1 MLVRLGVVACL
12 FWLHFAYATTLKII
26 NIVPFGSSSVKILF
40 NQEVKKFKEVSLK
53 NFKSYLELEAIL
65 TIPKKHYQ
73 FSKQSS
79 ITIAQFSPKLAR
91 VVISHAP
98 KMTYEVKILKDK
110 LYVSIVEKKPLV
122 RHQMAPKPPKHHAL
136 KHPTPKPAPKSIK
149 KEAKEKTPIKHAHSK
164 HAHSPLNERS
174 AKKEIPKKE
183 IPKKEILKKEILK
196 KEILKKEIPKKE
208 ILKKEIP
215 KKEILKKEIPKKE
228 IPKKEILKKEILKKE
243 ILKKEILKKEI
254 PKKEI
259 LKKEIPKK
267 EILKKEIPKK
277 EIPKKEILK
286 KEIPK
291 KEILKKEI
299 LKKEILKKEIP
310 KKEILK
316 KEIPKKE
323 AENESKNQ
331 VFIAEK
337 NDTFIK
343 TKRKKHKK
351 IVLDAGHGGKDC
363 GAMSANLVCEKDIV
377 LEVVKFLHKEL
388 KKRGYSVLLTRDKD
402 IYIDLVGRTEL
413 ANRKSADLF
422 ISVHANSIPKHSTSN
437 AHGIETYFLSTARS
451 ERARKVAEQENK
463 DDVNL
468 MDYFSKSLLLNS
480 LNTQRLIVSNKLAID
495 VQYGMLQSIRK
506 NYPDVVDG
514 GVREGPFWVLAGALM
529 PSILIE
535 IGYNSH
541 AIESKRIQSKP
552 YQKIL
557 AKGIAD
563 GIDSFFSKND

>member
-1 MLVRLGVVACL
+1 M
-12 FWLHFAYATTLKII
+12 HFAYATTLKIT

-40 NQEVKKFKEVSLK
+40 NQEIKKFKEVSLK
-53 NFKSYLELEAIL
+53 NFKSYLELEAVL

-73 FSKQSS
+73 FSKQSF

-91 VVISHAP
+91 VVIGYAP
-98 KMTYEVKILKDK
+98 KMTYEIKILKDK
-110 LYVSIVEKKPLV
+110 LYVSIVEKKPLI
-122 RHQMAPKPPKHHAL
+122 RHQMVLKPPKHHAL
-136 KHPTPKPAPKSIK
+136 KHTTPKPAPKPIK
-149 KEAKEKTPIKHAHSK
+149 KEAKKSKETKEKTPTKHARSK

-183 IPKKEILKKEILK
+183 IPKKEI
-196 KEILKKEIPKKE
+196 
-208 ILKKEIP
+208 
-215 KKEILKKEIPKKE
+215 PKKE
-228 IPKKEILKKEILKKE
+228 IP
-243 ILKKEILKKEI
+243 
-254 PKKEI
+254 
-259 LKKEIPKK
+259 
-267 EILKKEIPKK
+267 
-277 EIPKKEILK
+277 
-286 KEIPK
+286 
-291 KEILKKEI
+291 
-299 LKKEILKKEIP
+299 
-310 KKEILK
+310 K

-331 VFIAEK
+331 IFIAEK

-402 IYIDLVGRTEL
+402 IYIDLVARTEL
-413 ANRKSADLF
+413 ANKKSADLF
-422 ISVHANSIPKHSTSN
+422 ISVHANSIPKRSTSN

>member
-1 MLVRLGVVACL
+1 M
-12 FWLHFAYATTLKII
+12 HFAYATTLKIT

-53 NFKSYLELEAIL
+53 NFKSYLELEAVL

-79 ITIAQFSPKLAR
+79 ITIARFSPKLAR

-110 LYVSIVEKKPLV
+110 LYVSIVEKKPLI
-122 RHQMAPKPPKHHAL
+122 RHKIAPKPPKHQTL
-136 KHPTPKPAPKSIK
+136 KHQVLKPAPKPIK
-149 KEAKEKTPIKHAHSK
+149 KEIKEAKEKTPNKHARSK

-174 AKKEIPKKE
+174 A
-183 IPKKEILKKEILK
+183 
-196 KEILKKEIPKKE
+196 
-208 ILKKEIP
+208 
-215 KKEILKKEIPKKE
+215 
-228 IPKKEILKKEILKKE
+228 
-243 ILKKEILKKEI
+243 
-254 PKKEI
+254 
-259 LKKEIPKK
+259 
-267 EILKKEIPKK
+267 
-277 EIPKKEILK
+277 
-286 KEIPK
+286 
-291 KEILKKEI
+291 
-299 LKKEILKKEIP
+299 
-310 KKEILK
+310 K

-337 NDTFIK
+337 NDASIK

-402 IYIDLVGRTEL
+402 IYIDLVARTEL
-413 ANRKSADLF
+413 ANKKSADLF
-422 ISVHANSIPKHSTSN
+422 ISVHANSIPKRSTSN

-463 DDVNL
+463 DNVNL

>member
-12 FWLHFAYATTLKII
+12 FWLHFAYATTLKIT
-26 NIVPFGSSSVKILF
+26 NIVPFGSSSVKISF
-40 NQEVKKFKEVSLK
+40 NQEIKKFKEVSLK
-53 NFKSYLELEAIL
+53 NFKSYLELEAVL

-110 LYVSIVEKKPLV
+110 LYVSIVEKKPLI
-122 RHQMAPKPPKHHAL
+122 RHQMVLKPPKHHAL
-136 KHPTPKPAPKSIK
+136 KHTTPKPAPKPIK
-149 KEAKEKTPIKHAHSK
+149 KEAKKSKETKEKTPTKHARSK

-183 IPKKEILKKEILK
+183 T
-196 KEILKKEIPKKE
+196 
-208 ILKKEIP
+208 
-215 KKEILKKEIPKKE
+215 
-228 IPKKEILKKEILKKE
+228 
-243 ILKKEILKKEI
+243 
-254 PKKEI
+254 
-259 LKKEIPKK
+259 
-267 EILKKEIPKK
+267 
-277 EIPKKEILK
+277 
-286 KEIPK
+286 
-291 KEILKKEI
+291 
-299 LKKEILKKEIP
+299 
-310 KKEILK
+310 
-316 KEIPKKE
+316 
-323 AENESKNQ
+323 ENESKNQ

-337 NDTFIK
+337 NDTLIK

-377 LEVVKFLHKEL
+377 LEVVKFLYKEL

-402 IYIDLVGRTEL
+402 IYIDLVARTEL

>member
-12 FWLHFAYATTLKII
+12 LWLHFAYATTLKIT
-26 NIVPFGSSSVKILF
+26 NIVPFGSSSVKVVF
-40 NQEVKKFKEVSLK
+40 NQEIKKFKEVSLK

-136 KHPTPKPAPKSIK
+136 KHQTPKPTPKPIK
-149 KEAKEKTPIKHAHSK
+149 KEIKEAKEAKEKTPTKHAHSK

-183 IPKKEILKKEILK
+183 
-196 KEILKKEIPKKE
+196 
-208 ILKKEIP
+208 
-215 KKEILKKEIPKKE
+215 
-228 IPKKEILKKEILKKE
+228 
-243 ILKKEILKKEI
+243 
-254 PKKEI
+254 
-259 LKKEIPKK
+259 
-267 EILKKEIPKK
+267 
-277 EIPKKEILK
+277 
-286 KEIPK
+286 
-291 KEILKKEI
+291 
-299 LKKEILKKEIP
+299 
-310 KKEILK
+310 
-316 KEIPKKE
+316 

-337 NDTFIK
+337 NDTSIK

-402 IYIDLVGRTEL
+402 IYIDLVARTEL

-468 MDYFSKSLLLNS
+468 MDYFSKSLFLNS

-495 VQYGMLQSIRK
+495 VQYGMLQSVRK

>member
-1 MLVRLGVVACL
+1 M
-12 FWLHFAYATTLKII
+12 HFAYATTLKII
-26 NIVPFGSSSVKILF
+26 NIVPFGSSSVKISF
-40 NQEVKKFKEVSLK
+40 NQEIKKFKEVSLK

-110 LYVSIVEKKPLV
+110 LYVSIVEKKPLS
-122 RHQMAPKPPKHHAL
+122 RHQMVPKPPKHRTL

-149 KEAKEKTPIKHAHSK
+149 KEAKEIKEKTPTKHARSK
-164 HAHSPLNERS
+164 HTHSQLNERS
-174 AKKEIPKKE
+174 A
-183 IPKKEILKKEILK
+183 
-196 KEILKKEIPKKE
+196 
-208 ILKKEIP
+208 
-215 KKEILKKEIPKKE
+215 
-228 IPKKEILKKEILKKE
+228 
-243 ILKKEILKKEI
+243 
-254 PKKEI
+254 
-259 LKKEIPKK
+259 
-267 EILKKEIPKK
+267 
-277 EIPKKEILK
+277 
-286 KEIPK
+286 
-291 KEILKKEI
+291 
-299 LKKEILKKEIP
+299 
-310 KKEILK
+310 K

-337 NDTFIK
+337 NDAFIK
-343 TKRKKHKK
+343 TKHKKHKK

-402 IYIDLVGRTEL
+402 IYIDLVARTEL
-413 ANRKSADLF
+413 ANKKSADLF
-422 ISVHANSIPKHSTSN
+422 ISVHANSIPKRSTSN

-463 DDVNL
+463 DNVNL

>member
-12 FWLHFAYATTLKII
+12 FWLHFAYATTLKIT
-26 NIVPFGSSSVKILF
+26 NIVPFGSSSVKMVF
-40 NQEVKKFKEVSLK
+40 NQEIKKFKEVPLK

-73 FSKQSS
+73 FSKQSF

-91 VVISHAP
+91 VVIGYAP

-110 LYVSIVEKKPLV
+110 LYVSIMEKKPLI
-122 RHQMAPKPPKHHAL
+122 RHQMTPKPPKHHAL
-136 KHPTPKPAPKSIK
+136 KYQTPKPAPKPIK
-149 KEAKEKTPIKHAHSK
+149 KEAKEKTTKHAHSK
-164 HAHSPLNERS
+164 PTYPPLNERN
-174 AKKEIPKKE
+174 A
-183 IPKKEILKKEILK
+183 
-196 KEILKKEIPKKE
+196 
-208 ILKKEIP
+208 
-215 KKEILKKEIPKKE
+215 
-228 IPKKEILKKEILKKE
+228 
-243 ILKKEILKKEI
+243 
-254 PKKEI
+254 
-259 LKKEIPKK
+259 
-267 EILKKEIPKK
+267 
-277 EIPKKEILK
+277 
-286 KEIPK
+286 
-291 KEILKKEI
+291 
-299 LKKEILKKEIP
+299 
-310 KKEILK
+310 K

-331 VFIAEK
+331 IFIAEK
-337 NDTFIK
+337 NDTWIK

-363 GAMSANLVCEKDIV
+363 GAMSTNLVCEKDIV

-402 IYIDLVGRTEL
+402 IYIDLVARTEL
-413 ANRKSADLF
+413 ANKKSADLF
-422 ISVHANSIPKHSTSN
+422 ISVHANSIPKRSTSN

-468 MDYFSKSLLLNS
+468 MDYFSKSLFLNS

-495 VQYGMLQSIRK
+495 VQYGMLQSVRK

>member
-12 FWLHFAYATTLKII
+12 FWLHFACATTLKIT
-26 NIVPFGSSSVKILF
+26 NIVPFGSSSVKVVF
-40 NQEVKKFKEVSLK
+40 NQEIKKFKEVSLK
-53 NFKSYLELEAIL
+53 NFKSYLELEAVL

-73 FSKQSS
+73 FSKQSF

-91 VVISHAP
+91 VVIGYAP

-110 LYVSIVEKKPLV
+110 LYVSIVEKKPLI
-122 RHQMAPKPPKHHAL
+122 RHQMVLKPPKHHAL
-136 KHPTPKPAPKSIK
+136 KHTTPKPTPKPIK
-149 KEAKEKTPIKHAHSK
+149 KEAKKSKDTKEKTPIKHARSK

-174 AKKEIPKKE
+174 A
-183 IPKKEILKKEILK
+183 
-196 KEILKKEIPKKE
+196 
-208 ILKKEIP
+208 
-215 KKEILKKEIPKKE
+215 
-228 IPKKEILKKEILKKE
+228 
-243 ILKKEILKKEI
+243 
-254 PKKEI
+254 
-259 LKKEIPKK
+259 
-267 EILKKEIPKK
+267 
-277 EIPKKEILK
+277 
-286 KEIPK
+286 
-291 KEILKKEI
+291 
-299 LKKEILKKEIP
+299 
-310 KKEILK
+310 K

>member
-12 FWLHFAYATTLKII
+12 LWLHFAYATTLKIT
-26 NIVPFGSSSVKILF
+26 NIVPFGSSSVKMVF
-40 NQEVKKFKEVSLK
+40 NQEVKKFKEVPLK
-53 NFKSYLELEAIL
+53 NFKSYLELEAVL

-73 FSKQSS
+73 FSKQSF

-91 VVISHAP
+91 VVIGYAP
-98 KMTYEVKILKDK
+98 KMTYEIKILKDK
-110 LYVSIVEKKPLV
+110 LYVSIVEKKPLI
-122 RHQMAPKPPKHHAL
+122 RHQMVLKPPKHHAL
-136 KHPTPKPAPKSIK
+136 KHPTPKPIK
-149 KEAKEKTPIKHAHSK
+149 KEAKEAKEKTPTKHAHSK
-164 HAHSPLNERS
+164 HAHSQLNERS

-183 IPKKEILKKEILK
+183 IPKKEI
-196 KEILKKEIPKKE
+196 
-208 ILKKEIP
+208 
-215 KKEILKKEIPKKE
+215 PKKE
-228 IPKKEILKKEILKKE
+228 IP
-243 ILKKEILKKEI
+243 
-254 PKKEI
+254 
-259 LKKEIPKK
+259 
-267 EILKKEIPKK
+267 
-277 EIPKKEILK
+277 
-286 KEIPK
+286 
-291 KEILKKEI
+291 
-299 LKKEILKKEIP
+299 
-310 KKEILK
+310 K

-402 IYIDLVGRTEL
+402 IYIDLVARTEL
-413 ANRKSADLF
+413 ANKKSADLF

>member
-12 FWLHFAYATTLKII
+12 FWLHFAYATTLKIT
-26 NIVPFGSSSVKILF
+26 NIVPFGSSSVKISF

-53 NFKSYLELEAIL
+53 NFKSYLELEAVL

-136 KHPTPKPAPKSIK
+136 KHQTPKPTPKSIK
-149 KEAKEKTPIKHAHSK
+149 KEAKEAKEKTPTKHAHSK
-164 HAHSPLNERS
+164 HAHPPLNERS

-183 IPKKEILKKEILK
+183 
-196 KEILKKEIPKKE
+196 
-208 ILKKEIP
+208 
-215 KKEILKKEIPKKE
+215 
-228 IPKKEILKKEILKKE
+228 
-243 ILKKEILKKEI
+243 
-254 PKKEI
+254 
-259 LKKEIPKK
+259 
-267 EILKKEIPKK
+267 
-277 EIPKKEILK
+277 
-286 KEIPK
+286 
-291 KEILKKEI
+291 
-299 LKKEILKKEIP
+299 
-310 KKEILK
+310 
-316 KEIPKKE
+316 
-323 AENESKNQ
+323 AENEDKNQ

-343 TKRKKHKK
+343 NKRKKHKK

-402 IYIDLVGRTEL
+402 IYIDLVARTEL

-422 ISVHANSIPKHSTSN
+422 ISVHANSIPKRSTSN

-463 DDVNL
+463 DNVNL

>member
-12 FWLHFAYATTLKII
+12 FWLHFAYATTLKIT
-26 NIVPFGSSSVKILF
+26 NIVPFGSSSVKIVF
-40 NQEVKKFKEVSLK
+40 NQEIKKFKEVPLK
-53 NFKSYLELEAIL
+53 NFKSYLELEAVL

-73 FSKQSS
+73 FSKQSF

-91 VVISHAP
+91 VVISYAP
-98 KMTYEVKILKDK
+98 KMTYEIKILKDK
-110 LYVSIVEKKPLV
+110 LYVSIVEKKPLI
-122 RHQMAPKPPKHHAL
+122 RHQMTPKPPKHHAL
-136 KHPTPKPAPKSIK
+136 KHQTPKPTPKPIRKET
-149 KEAKEKTPIKHAHSK
+149 KEAKEKTPTKHVHSK
-164 HAHSPLNERS
+164 HAHSPLNERN
-174 AKKEIPKKE
+174 A
-183 IPKKEILKKEILK
+183 
-196 KEILKKEIPKKE
+196 
-208 ILKKEIP
+208 
-215 KKEILKKEIPKKE
+215 
-228 IPKKEILKKEILKKE
+228 
-243 ILKKEILKKEI
+243 
-254 PKKEI
+254 
-259 LKKEIPKK
+259 
-267 EILKKEIPKK
+267 
-277 EIPKKEILK
+277 
-286 KEIPK
+286 
-291 KEILKKEI
+291 
-299 LKKEILKKEIP
+299 
-310 KKEILK
+310 K

-337 NDTFIK
+337 NDTLIK

-402 IYIDLVGRTEL
+402 IYIDLVARTEL
-413 ANRKSADLF
+413 ANKKSADLF
-422 ISVHANSIPKHSTSN
+422 ISVHANSIPKRSTSN

-495 VQYGMLQSIRK
+495 VQYGMLQSVRK

>member
-12 FWLHFAYATTLKII
+12 LWLHFAYATTLKII

-53 NFKSYLELEAIL
+53 NFKSYLELEAVL

-91 VVISHAP
+91 VVIGYAP

-110 LYVSIVEKKPLV
+110 LYVSIVEKKPLT
-122 RHQMAPKPPKHHAL
+122 RHQMTPKPPKHHAL
-136 KHPTPKPAPKSIK
+136 KHTTPKPTPKPIK
-149 KEAKEKTPIKHAHSK
+149 KEAKEAKEKTPTKHAHSK
-164 HAHSPLNERS
+164 HTHSPLNERS
-174 AKKEIPKKE
+174 A
-183 IPKKEILKKEILK
+183 
-196 KEILKKEIPKKE
+196 
-208 ILKKEIP
+208 
-215 KKEILKKEIPKKE
+215 
-228 IPKKEILKKEILKKE
+228 
-243 ILKKEILKKEI
+243 
-254 PKKEI
+254 
-259 LKKEIPKK
+259 
-267 EILKKEIPKK
+267 
-277 EIPKKEILK
+277 
-286 KEIPK
+286 
-291 KEILKKEI
+291 
-299 LKKEILKKEIP
+299 
-310 KKEILK
+310 K

-337 NDTFIK
+337 NETLIK
-343 TKRKKHKK
+343 TKHKKHKK

-413 ANRKSADLF
+413 ANKKSADLF

-495 VQYGMLQSIRK
+495 VQYGMLQSVRK

>member
-40 NQEVKKFKEVSLK
+40 NQEIKKFKEVSLK

-91 VVISHAP
+91 VVISHAT

-110 LYVSIVEKKPLV
+110 LYVSIVEKKPLI
-122 RHQMAPKPPKHHAL
+122 RHQMAPKPPKHHVL
-136 KHPTPKPAPKSIK
+136 KHPTPKPTPKSIK
-149 KEAKEKTPIKHAHSK
+149 KEAKKSKEVKEKTPIKHAHSK

-183 IPKKEILKKEILK
+183 IPKKEI
-196 KEILKKEIPKKE
+196 P
-208 ILKKEIP
+208 
-215 KKEILKKEIPKKE
+215 KKEIPKKE
-228 IPKKEILKKEILKKE
+228 IP
-243 ILKKEILKKEI
+243 
-254 PKKEI
+254 
-259 LKKEIPKK
+259 
-267 EILKKEIPKK
+267 
-277 EIPKKEILK
+277 
-286 KEIPK
+286 
-291 KEILKKEI
+291 
-299 LKKEILKKEIP
+299 
-310 KKEILK
+310 K

-377 LEVVKFLHKEL
+377 LEVVKFLYKEL

-402 IYIDLVGRTEL
+402 IYIDLVARTEL
-413 ANRKSADLF
+413 ANKKGADLF
-422 ISVHANSIPKHSTSN
+422 ISVHANSIPKRSTSN

-468 MDYFSKSLLLNS
+468 MDYFSKSLFLNS

>member
-12 FWLHFAYATTLKII
+12 FWLHFACATTLKIT
-26 NIVPFGSSSVKILF
+26 NIVPFGSSSVKISF
-40 NQEVKKFKEVSLK
+40 NQEVKKFKEVPLK

-91 VVISHAP
+91 VVIGYAP
-98 KMTYEVKILKDK
+98 KMTYEIKILKDK
-110 LYVSIVEKKPLV
+110 LYVSIVEKKPLA
-122 RHQMAPKPPKHHAL
+122 RHQMVLKPPKHHAL
-136 KHPTPKPAPKSIK
+136 KHTTPKPTPKPIK
-149 KEAKEKTPIKHAHSK
+149 KEAKKSKETKEKTPTKHAHSK

-183 IPKKEILKKEILK
+183 IPKKEI
-196 KEILKKEIPKKE
+196 
-208 ILKKEIP
+208 
-215 KKEILKKEIPKKE
+215 
-228 IPKKEILKKEILKKE
+228 
-243 ILKKEILKKEI
+243 
-254 PKKEI
+254 
-259 LKKEIPKK
+259 
-267 EILKKEIPKK
+267 
-277 EIPKKEILK
+277 PKKEILK

-299 LKKEILKKEIP
+299 L
-310 KKEILK
+310 
-316 KEIPKKE
+316 KKE

-402 IYIDLVGRTEL
+402 IYIDLVARTEL

-422 ISVHANSIPKHSTSN
+422 ISVHANSIPKRSTSN

>member
-12 FWLHFAYATTLKII
+12 FWLHFACATTLKIT

-73 FSKQSS
+73 FSKQSF

-91 VVISHAP
+91 VVISYAP
-98 KMTYEVKILKDK
+98 KMTYEVKIFKDK
-110 LYVSIVEKKPLV
+110 LYVSIVEKKPLI
-122 RHQMAPKPPKHHAL
+122 RHQMALKPPKHHAPKHTTL
-136 KHPTPKPAPKSIK
+136 KPTPKPIK
-149 KEAKEKTPIKHAHSK
+149 KEAKKSKETKEKTPIKHAHSK

-174 AKKEIPKKE
+174 V
-183 IPKKEILKKEILK
+183 KKEILKKEILK
-196 KEILKKEIPKKE
+196 KEIL
-208 ILKKEIP
+208 
-215 KKEILKKEIPKKE
+215 
-228 IPKKEILKKEILKKE
+228 
-243 ILKKEILKKEI
+243 
-254 PKKEI
+254 
-259 LKKEIPKK
+259 
-267 EILKKEIPKK
+267 
-277 EIPKKEILK
+277 
-286 KEIPK
+286 
-291 KEILKKEI
+291 
-299 LKKEILKKEIP
+299 
-310 KKEILK
+310 
-316 KEIPKKE
+316 KKE

-413 ANRKSADLF
+413 ANKKSADLF

-495 VQYGMLQSIRK
+495 VQYGMLQSVRK

>member
-1 MLVRLGVVACL
+1 MRLGVVACL
-12 FWLHFAYATTLKII
+12 FWLHFAYATTLKIT
-26 NIVPFGSSSVKILF
+26 NIVPFGSSSVKISF
-40 NQEVKKFKEVSLK
+40 NQEIKKFKEVSLK

-91 VVISHAP
+91 VVISHAS

-110 LYVSIVEKKPLV
+110 LYVSIVEKKPLTK
-122 RHQMAPKPPKHHAL
+122 HQMAPKPPKHQ
-136 KHPTPKPAPKSIK
+136 TPKHQTPKHAPKSIK
-149 KEAKEKTPIKHAHSK
+149 KEVKEAKEKTPTKHAHSK
-164 HAHSPLNERS
+164 HAHSQLNERS

-183 IPKKEILKKEILK
+183 IPKKEI
-196 KEILKKEIPKKE
+196 P
-208 ILKKEIP
+208 
-215 KKEILKKEIPKKE
+215 KKEIPKKE
-228 IPKKEILKKEILKKE
+228 IP
-243 ILKKEILKKEI
+243 
-254 PKKEI
+254 
-259 LKKEIPKK
+259 
-267 EILKKEIPKK
+267 
-277 EIPKKEILK
+277 
-286 KEIPK
+286 
-291 KEILKKEI
+291 
-299 LKKEILKKEIP
+299 
-310 KKEILK
+310 K

-337 NDTFIK
+337 NDAFIK
-343 TKRKKHKK
+343 PQRKKHKK

-413 ANRKSADLF
+413 ANKKSADLF
-422 ISVHANSIPKHSTSN
+422 ISVHANSIPKRSTSN

-495 VQYGMLQSIRK
+495 VQYGMLQSVRK

>member
-12 FWLHFAYATTLKII
+12 FWLHFAYATTLKIT
-26 NIVPFGSSSVKILF
+26 NIVPFGSSSVKVVF
-40 NQEVKKFKEVSLK
+40 NQEIKKFKEVPLK

-91 VVISHAP
+91 VVIGYAP

-110 LYVSIVEKKPLV
+110 LYISIVEKKPLI
-122 RHQMAPKPPKHHAL
+122 RHQMVLKPPKHHAL
-136 KHPTPKPAPKSIK
+136 KHPTPKPIK

-164 HAHSPLNERS
+164 HAHPPLNERS
-174 AKKEIPKKE
+174 A
-183 IPKKEILKKEILK
+183 
-196 KEILKKEIPKKE
+196 
-208 ILKKEIP
+208 
-215 KKEILKKEIPKKE
+215 
-228 IPKKEILKKEILKKE
+228 
-243 ILKKEILKKEI
+243 
-254 PKKEI
+254 
-259 LKKEIPKK
+259 
-267 EILKKEIPKK
+267 
-277 EIPKKEILK
+277 
-286 KEIPK
+286 
-291 KEILKKEI
+291 
-299 LKKEILKKEIP
+299 
-310 KKEILK
+310 K

-331 VFIAEK
+331 IFIAEK
-337 NDTFIK
+337 NDTWIK

-402 IYIDLVGRTEL
+402 IYIDLVARTEL
-413 ANRKSADLF
+413 ANKKSADLF

-495 VQYGMLQSIRK
+495 VQYGMLQSVRK

>member
-12 FWLHFAYATTLKII
+12 FWLHYAYATTLKIT
-26 NIVPFGSSSVKILF
+26 NIVPFGSSSVKMVF
-40 NQEVKKFKEVSLK
+40 NQEIKKFKEVSLK

-73 FSKQSS
+73 FSKQSF
-79 ITIAQFSPKLAR
+79 ITIAQFSPKLVR
-91 VVISHAP
+91 VVIGYAP

-110 LYVSIVEKKPLV
+110 LYVSIVEKKPLI
-122 RHQMAPKPPKHHAL
+122 RHQMVLKPPKHHAL

-149 KEAKEKTPIKHAHSK
+149 KKSKETKEKTPTKHARSK
-164 HAHSPLNERS
+164 HVHSPLNERS
-174 AKKEIPKKE
+174 A
-183 IPKKEILKKEILK
+183 
-196 KEILKKEIPKKE
+196 
-208 ILKKEIP
+208 
-215 KKEILKKEIPKKE
+215 
-228 IPKKEILKKEILKKE
+228 
-243 ILKKEILKKEI
+243 
-254 PKKEI
+254 
-259 LKKEIPKK
+259 
-267 EILKKEIPKK
+267 
-277 EIPKKEILK
+277 
-286 KEIPK
+286 
-291 KEILKKEI
+291 
-299 LKKEILKKEIP
+299 
-310 KKEILK
+310 K

-402 IYIDLVGRTEL
+402 IYIDLVARTEL
-413 ANRKSADLF
+413 ANKKSADLF

-495 VQYGMLQSIRK
+495 VQYGMLQSVRK

>member
-12 FWLHFAYATTLKII
+12 FWLHFAYATTLKIT
-26 NIVPFGSSSVKILF
+26 NIVPFGSSSVKMVF
-40 NQEVKKFKEVSLK
+40 NQEIKKFKEVPLK
-53 NFKSYLELEAIL
+53 NFKSYLELEAVL

-73 FSKQSS
+73 FSKQSF

-91 VVISHAP
+91 VVIGYAP
-98 KMTYEVKILKDK
+98 KMTYEIKVLKDK
-110 LYVSIVEKKPLV
+110 LYVSIVEKKPLI
-122 RHQMAPKPPKHHAL
+122 RHQMVLKPPKHHAL
-136 KHPTPKPAPKSIK
+136 KHQTLKPAPKPIK
-149 KEAKEKTPIKHAHSK
+149 KEAKEAKEKTPTKHVHSK

-183 IPKKEILKKEILK
+183 IPKKEI
-196 KEILKKEIPKKE
+196 
-208 ILKKEIP
+208 
-215 KKEILKKEIPKKE
+215 
-228 IPKKEILKKEILKKE
+228 
-243 ILKKEILKKEI
+243 
-254 PKKEI
+254 
-259 LKKEIPKK
+259 
-267 EILKKEIPKK
+267 
-277 EIPKKEILK
+277 
-286 KEIPK
+286 
-291 KEILKKEI
+291 
-299 LKKEILKKEIP
+299 
-310 KKEILK
+310 
-316 KEIPKKE
+316 PKKE
-323 AENESKNQ
+323 AENESKNPI
-331 VFIAEK
+331 FIIEK
-337 NDTFIK
+337 NDTWIK

-402 IYIDLVGRTEL
+402 IYIDLVARTEL
-413 ANRKSADLF
+413 ANKKGADLF
-422 ISVHANSIPKHSTSN
+422 ISVHANSIPKRSTSN

-495 VQYGMLQSIRK
+495 VQYGMLQSVRK

>member
-1 MLVRLGVVACL
+1 MLVRLGVVAYL
-12 FWLHFAYATTLKII
+12 FWLHFAYATTLKIT

-40 NQEVKKFKEVSLK
+40 NQEIKKFKEVPLK
-53 NFKSYLELEAIL
+53 NFKSYLELEAVL

-73 FSKQSS
+73 FSKQSF

-91 VVISHAP
+91 VVISYAP
-98 KMTYEVKILKDK
+98 KMTYEIKILKDK
-110 LYVSIVEKKPLV
+110 LYVSIVEKKPLI
-122 RHQMAPKPPKHHAL
+122 RHQMVLKPPKHHAL
-136 KHPTPKPAPKSIK
+136 KHTMPKPTPKPIK
-149 KEAKEKTPIKHAHSK
+149 KEAKKSKETKEKTPIKHARSK
-164 HAHSPLNERS
+164 HAHSPLNERN
-174 AKKEIPKKE
+174 A
-183 IPKKEILKKEILK
+183 KKEILKKE
-196 KEILKKEIPKKE
+196 
-208 ILKKEIP
+208 
-215 KKEILKKEIPKKE
+215 
-228 IPKKEILKKEILKKE
+228 
-243 ILKKEILKKEI
+243 
-254 PKKEI
+254 
-259 LKKEIPKK
+259 
-267 EILKKEIPKK
+267 
-277 EIPKKEILK
+277 
-286 KEIPK
+286 
-291 KEILKKEI
+291 
-299 LKKEILKKEIP
+299 
-310 KKEILK
+310 
-316 KEIPKKE
+316 
-323 AENESKNQ
+323 AENEGKNQ

-337 NDTFIK
+337 NDAFSK

-402 IYIDLVGRTEL
+402 IYIDLVARTEL
-413 ANRKSADLF
+413 ANKKSADLF
-422 ISVHANSIPKHSTSN
+422 ISVHANSIPKRSTSN

>member
-12 FWLHFAYATTLKII
+12 FWLHFACATTLKII
-26 NIVPFGSSSVKILF
+26 NIVPFGSSSVKISF
-40 NQEVKKFKEVSLK
+40 NQEIKKFKEVSLK

-79 ITIAQFSPKLAR
+79 ITIAQFNPKLAR

-110 LYVSIVEKKPLV
+110 LYVSIVEKKPLAK
-122 RHQMAPKPPKHHAL
+122 HQMAPKPPKHHAL

-149 KEAKEKTPIKHAHSK
+149 KEAKEIKEKTPTKHAHSK
-164 HAHSPLNERS
+164 HAHSQWSERS
-174 AKKEIPKKE
+174 A
-183 IPKKEILKKEILK
+183 
-196 KEILKKEIPKKE
+196 
-208 ILKKEIP
+208 
-215 KKEILKKEIPKKE
+215 
-228 IPKKEILKKEILKKE
+228 
-243 ILKKEILKKEI
+243 
-254 PKKEI
+254 
-259 LKKEIPKK
+259 
-267 EILKKEIPKK
+267 
-277 EIPKKEILK
+277 
-286 KEIPK
+286 
-291 KEILKKEI
+291 
-299 LKKEILKKEIP
+299 
-310 KKEILK
+310 K

-363 GAMSANLVCEKDIV
+363 GAMSANSVCEKDIV

-402 IYIDLVGRTEL
+402 IYIDLVARTEL
-413 ANRKSADLF
+413 ANKKSADLF
-422 ISVHANSIPKHSTSN
+422 ISVHANSIPKRSTSN

-463 DDVNL
+463 DNVNL

>member
-26 NIVPFGSSSVKILF
+26 NIVPFGSSSVKIVF

-122 RHQMAPKPPKHHAL
+122 RHQMVLKPPKHHAL
-136 KHPTPKPAPKSIK
+136 KHQTPKPTPKPIK
-149 KEAKEKTPIKHAHSK
+149 KEAKEKTPTKHAHSK

-174 AKKEIPKKE
+174 S
-183 IPKKEILKKEILK
+183 
-196 KEILKKEIPKKE
+196 
-208 ILKKEIP
+208 
-215 KKEILKKEIPKKE
+215 
-228 IPKKEILKKEILKKE
+228 
-243 ILKKEILKKEI
+243 
-254 PKKEI
+254 
-259 LKKEIPKK
+259 
-267 EILKKEIPKK
+267 
-277 EIPKKEILK
+277 
-286 KEIPK
+286 
-291 KEILKKEI
+291 
-299 LKKEILKKEIP
+299 
-310 KKEILK
+310 K

-337 NDTFIK
+337 NDAFIK

-495 VQYGMLQSIRK
+495 VQYGMLQSVRK

-541 AIESKRIQSKP
+541 AVESKRIQSKP

>member
-12 FWLHFAYATTLKII
+12 FWLHFACATTLKIT
-26 NIVPFGSSSVKILF
+26 NIVPFGSSSVKISF
-40 NQEVKKFKEVSLK
+40 NQEIKKFKEVPLK

-110 LYVSIVEKKPLV
+110 LYVSIVEKKPLI
-122 RHQMAPKPPKHHAL
+122 RHQMALKPPKHHAL
-136 KHPTPKPAPKSIK
+136 KHTTPKPTPKPIK
-149 KEAKEKTPIKHAHSK
+149 KEAKKSQETKEKTPTKHAHSK

-183 IPKKEILKKEILK
+183 IPKKEI
-196 KEILKKEIPKKE
+196 
-208 ILKKEIP
+208 
-215 KKEILKKEIPKKE
+215 PKKE
-228 IPKKEILKKEILKKE
+228 IP
-243 ILKKEILKKEI
+243 
-254 PKKEI
+254 
-259 LKKEIPKK
+259 
-267 EILKKEIPKK
+267 
-277 EIPKKEILK
+277 
-286 KEIPK
+286 
-291 KEILKKEI
+291 
-299 LKKEILKKEIP
+299 
-310 KKEILK
+310 K

-337 NDTFIK
+337 NDAFSK

-413 ANRKSADLF
+413 ANKKSADLF

-468 MDYFSKSLLLNS
+468 MDYFSKSLFLNS
-480 LNTQRLIVSNKLAID
+480 LNTQRLIISNKLAID
-495 VQYGMLQSIRK
+495 VQYGMLQSVRK

>member
-26 NIVPFGSSSVKILF
+26 NIVPFGSSSVKISF

-73 FSKQSS
+73 FSKQSF

-98 KMTYEVKILKDK
+98 KMTYEVKIFKDK

-136 KHPTPKPAPKSIK
+136 KHQTPKPTPKPIKKEAKKS

-164 HAHSPLNERS
+164 HAHSQLNERS

-183 IPKKEILKKEILK
+183 IPKKEI
-196 KEILKKEIPKKE
+196 P
-208 ILKKEIP
+208 
-215 KKEILKKEIPKKE
+215 KKEIPKKE
-228 IPKKEILKKEILKKE
+228 IPKKEI
-243 ILKKEILKKEI
+243 
-254 PKKEI
+254 P
-259 LKKEIPKK
+259 
-267 EILKKEIPKK
+267 
-277 EIPKKEILK
+277 
-286 KEIPK
+286 
-291 KEILKKEI
+291 
-299 LKKEILKKEIP
+299 
-310 KKEILK
+310 K

-402 IYIDLVGRTEL
+402 IYIDLVARTEL
-413 ANRKSADLF
+413 ANKKGADLF

-495 VQYGMLQSIRK
+495 VQYGMLQSVRK

>member
-12 FWLHFAYATTLKII
+12 LWLHFAYATTLKIT
-26 NIVPFGSSSVKILF
+26 NIVPFGSSSVKMVF

-53 NFKSYLELEAIL
+53 NFKSYLELEAVL

-73 FSKQSS
+73 FSKQSF

-91 VVISHAP
+91 VVIGYAP
-98 KMTYEVKILKDK
+98 KMTYEIKILKDK
-110 LYVSIVEKKPLV
+110 LYISIVEKKPLI
-122 RHQMAPKPPKHHAL
+122 RHQMVLKPPKHHAL
-136 KHPTPKPAPKSIK
+136 KHTTPKPTPKPIK
-149 KEAKEKTPIKHAHSK
+149 KEAKKSQETKEKTPTKHVHSK
-164 HAHSPLNERS
+164 HVHSPLNERS
-174 AKKEIPKKE
+174 A
-183 IPKKEILKKEILK
+183 
-196 KEILKKEIPKKE
+196 
-208 ILKKEIP
+208 
-215 KKEILKKEIPKKE
+215 
-228 IPKKEILKKEILKKE
+228 
-243 ILKKEILKKEI
+243 
-254 PKKEI
+254 
-259 LKKEIPKK
+259 
-267 EILKKEIPKK
+267 
-277 EIPKKEILK
+277 
-286 KEIPK
+286 
-291 KEILKKEI
+291 
-299 LKKEILKKEIP
+299 
-310 KKEILK
+310 K

-337 NDTFIK
+337 NDTLIK

-402 IYIDLVGRTEL
+402 IYIDLVARTEL
-413 ANRKSADLF
+413 ANKKGADLF

>member
-1 MLVRLGVVACL
+1 M
-12 FWLHFAYATTLKII
+12 HFAYATTLKIT
-26 NIVPFGSSSVKILF
+26 NIVPFGSSSVKMVF
-40 NQEVKKFKEVSLK
+40 NQEIKKFKEVPLK

-73 FSKQSS
+73 FSKQSF

-91 VVISHAP
+91 VVIGYDP

-110 LYVSIVEKKPLV
+110 LYVSIMEKKPLIK
-122 RHQMAPKPPKHHAL
+122 HQMTPKPPKHHAL
-136 KHPTPKPAPKSIK
+136 KHQTLKPTPKPIK
-149 KEAKEKTPIKHAHSK
+149 KEAKKTKEKTSTKHAHSK

-174 AKKEIPKKE
+174 AKKEIS
-183 IPKKEILKKEILK
+183 
-196 KEILKKEIPKKE
+196 
-208 ILKKEIP
+208 
-215 KKEILKKEIPKKE
+215 
-228 IPKKEILKKEILKKE
+228 
-243 ILKKEILKKEI
+243 
-254 PKKEI
+254 
-259 LKKEIPKK
+259 
-267 EILKKEIPKK
+267 
-277 EIPKKEILK
+277 
-286 KEIPK
+286 
-291 KEILKKEI
+291 
-299 LKKEILKKEIP
+299 
-310 KKEILK
+310 
-316 KEIPKKE
+316 KKE

-331 VFIAEK
+331 IFIAEK
-337 NDTFIK
+337 NDTWIK

-388 KKRGYSVLLTRDKD
+388 KKRGYNVLLTRDKD
-402 IYIDLVGRTEL
+402 IYIDLVARTEL
-413 ANRKSADLF
+413 ANRKSTDLF

-495 VQYGMLQSIRK
+495 VQYGMLQSVRK

>member
-1 MLVRLGVVACL
+1 M
-12 FWLHFAYATTLKII
+12 HFACATTLKII
-26 NIVPFGSSSVKILF
+26 NIVPFGSSSVKISF
-40 NQEVKKFKEVSLK
+40 NQEIKKFKEVSLK

-73 FSKQSS
+73 FSKQSF

-110 LYVSIVEKKPLV
+110 LYVSIVEKKPLI

-149 KEAKEKTPIKHAHSK
+149 KEAKEIKEKTPTKHARSK
-164 HAHSPLNERS
+164 HAHSQLNERS
-174 AKKEIPKKE
+174 A
-183 IPKKEILKKEILK
+183 
-196 KEILKKEIPKKE
+196 
-208 ILKKEIP
+208 
-215 KKEILKKEIPKKE
+215 
-228 IPKKEILKKEILKKE
+228 
-243 ILKKEILKKEI
+243 
-254 PKKEI
+254 
-259 LKKEIPKK
+259 
-267 EILKKEIPKK
+267 
-277 EIPKKEILK
+277 
-286 KEIPK
+286 
-291 KEILKKEI
+291 
-299 LKKEILKKEIP
+299 
-310 KKEILK
+310 K

-343 TKRKKHKK
+343 NKRKKHKK

-402 IYIDLVGRTEL
+402 IYIDLVARTEL
-413 ANRKSADLF
+413 ANKKSADLF
-422 ISVHANSIPKHSTSN
+422 ISVHANSIPKRSTSN

-463 DDVNL
+463 DNVNL

>member
-26 NIVPFGSSSVKILF
+26 NIVPFGSSSVKISF
-40 NQEVKKFKEVSLK
+40 NQEIKKFKEVSLK

-73 FSKQSS
+73 FSKQSF

-91 VVISHAP
+91 VVIGYAP

-110 LYVSIVEKKPLV
+110 LYVSIVEKKPLTK
-122 RHQMAPKPPKHHAL
+122 HKMTPKPPKHP
-136 KHPTPKPAPKSIK
+136 KHQAPKPIK
-149 KEAKEKTPIKHAHSK
+149 KEAKEVKEKTPTKHVHSK
-164 HAHSPLNERS
+164 HTHSQLNERS
-174 AKKEIPKKE
+174 A
-183 IPKKEILKKEILK
+183 
-196 KEILKKEIPKKE
+196 
-208 ILKKEIP
+208 
-215 KKEILKKEIPKKE
+215 
-228 IPKKEILKKEILKKE
+228 
-243 ILKKEILKKEI
+243 
-254 PKKEI
+254 
-259 LKKEIPKK
+259 
-267 EILKKEIPKK
+267 
-277 EIPKKEILK
+277 
-286 KEIPK
+286 
-291 KEILKKEI
+291 
-299 LKKEILKKEIP
+299 
-310 KKEILK
+310 K

-331 VFIAEK
+331 IFIAEK
-337 NDTFIK
+337 NDASIK
-343 TKRKKHKK
+343 NKRKKHKK

-413 ANRKSADLF
+413 ANKKSADLF
-422 ISVHANSIPKHSTSN
+422 ISVHANSIPKRSTSN

-495 VQYGMLQSIRK
+495 VQYGMLQSVRK

>member
-12 FWLHFAYATTLKII
+12 FWLHFAYATTLKIT

-53 NFKSYLELEAIL
+53 NFKSYLELEAVL

-73 FSKQSS
+73 FSKQSF

-91 VVISHAP
+91 VVIGYAP
-98 KMTYEVKILKDK
+98 KMTYEIKILKDK
-110 LYVSIVEKKPLV
+110 LYVSIVEKKPLI
-122 RHQMAPKPPKHHAL
+122 RHQMVLKPPKHHAL
-136 KHPTPKPAPKSIK
+136 KHPTPKPTPKPIK
-149 KEAKEKTPIKHAHSK
+149 KEAKKSQETKEKTPTKHAHSK

-183 IPKKEILKKEILK
+183 
-196 KEILKKEIPKKE
+196 
-208 ILKKEIP
+208 
-215 KKEILKKEIPKKE
+215 
-228 IPKKEILKKEILKKE
+228 
-243 ILKKEILKKEI
+243 
-254 PKKEI
+254 
-259 LKKEIPKK
+259 
-267 EILKKEIPKK
+267 
-277 EIPKKEILK
+277 
-286 KEIPK
+286 
-291 KEILKKEI
+291 
-299 LKKEILKKEIP
+299 
-310 KKEILK
+310 
-316 KEIPKKE
+316 
-323 AENESKNQ
+323 AENESKNPI
-331 VFIAEK
+331 FIAEK

-402 IYIDLVGRTEL
+402 IYIDLVARTEL
-413 ANRKSADLF
+413 ANKKGADLF
-422 ISVHANSIPKHSTSN
+422 ISVHANSIPKRSTSN

-495 VQYGMLQSIRK
+495 VQYGMLQSVRK

>member
-26 NIVPFGSSSVKILF
+26 NIVPFGSSSVKISF

-110 LYVSIVEKKPLV
+110 LYVSIVEKKPLT

-149 KEAKEKTPIKHAHSK
+149 KEAKEVKEKTPTKHAHSK
-164 HAHSPLNERS
+164 HTHSQWNERS
-174 AKKEIPKKE
+174 A
-183 IPKKEILKKEILK
+183 
-196 KEILKKEIPKKE
+196 
-208 ILKKEIP
+208 
-215 KKEILKKEIPKKE
+215 
-228 IPKKEILKKEILKKE
+228 
-243 ILKKEILKKEI
+243 
-254 PKKEI
+254 
-259 LKKEIPKK
+259 
-267 EILKKEIPKK
+267 
-277 EIPKKEILK
+277 
-286 KEIPK
+286 
-291 KEILKKEI
+291 
-299 LKKEILKKEIP
+299 
-310 KKEILK
+310 K

-402 IYIDLVGRTEL
+402 IYIDLVARTEL
-413 ANRKSADLF
+413 ANKKGADLF
-422 ISVHANSIPKHSTSN
+422 ISVHANSIPKRSTSN

-463 DDVNL
+463 DNVNL

>member
-26 NIVPFGSSSVKILF
+26 NIVPFGSSSVKISF
-40 NQEVKKFKEVSLK
+40 NQEIKKFKEVSLK

-91 VVISHAP
+91 VVIGYAP

-110 LYVSIVEKKPLV
+110 LYVSIMEKKPLI
-122 RHQMAPKPPKHHAL
+122 RHQITPKPPKHHAL
-136 KHPTPKPAPKSIK
+136 KHQVPKPTPKPIK
-149 KEAKEKTPIKHAHSK
+149 KEAKETKEKTPTKHAHSK

-183 IPKKEILKKEILK
+183 
-196 KEILKKEIPKKE
+196 
-208 ILKKEIP
+208 
-215 KKEILKKEIPKKE
+215 
-228 IPKKEILKKEILKKE
+228 
-243 ILKKEILKKEI
+243 
-254 PKKEI
+254 
-259 LKKEIPKK
+259 
-267 EILKKEIPKK
+267 
-277 EIPKKEILK
+277 
-286 KEIPK
+286 
-291 KEILKKEI
+291 
-299 LKKEILKKEIP
+299 
-310 KKEILK
+310 
-316 KEIPKKE
+316 

-331 VFIAEK
+331 IFIAEK

-363 GAMSANLVCEKDIV
+363 GAMSANLVCEKEIV

-402 IYIDLVGRTEL
+402 IYIDLVARTEL
-413 ANRKSADLF
+413 ANKKGADLF
-422 ISVHANSIPKHSTSN
+422 ISVHANSIPKRSTSN

-495 VQYGMLQSIRK
+495 VQYGMLQSVRK

>member
-26 NIVPFGSSSVKILF
+26 NIVPFGSSSVKISF
-40 NQEVKKFKEVSLK
+40 NQEIKKFKEVSLK

-110 LYVSIVEKKPLV
+110 LYVSIVEKKPLSS
-122 RHQMAPKPPKHHAL
+122 HQMAPKPPKHRTL

-149 KEAKEKTPIKHAHSK
+149 KEAKEVKEKTPTKHVRSK
-164 HAHSPLNERS
+164 HAHSQLNERS
-174 AKKEIPKKE
+174 A
-183 IPKKEILKKEILK
+183 
-196 KEILKKEIPKKE
+196 
-208 ILKKEIP
+208 
-215 KKEILKKEIPKKE
+215 
-228 IPKKEILKKEILKKE
+228 
-243 ILKKEILKKEI
+243 
-254 PKKEI
+254 
-259 LKKEIPKK
+259 
-267 EILKKEIPKK
+267 
-277 EIPKKEILK
+277 
-286 KEIPK
+286 
-291 KEILKKEI
+291 
-299 LKKEILKKEIP
+299 
-310 KKEILK
+310 K

-337 NDTFIK
+337 NDTFVK

-402 IYIDLVGRTEL
+402 IYIDLVARTEL
-413 ANRKSADLF
+413 ANKKSADLF
-422 ISVHANSIPKHSTSN
+422 ISVHANSIPKRSTSN

-463 DDVNL
+463 DNVNL

>member
-1 MLVRLGVVACL
+1 MRLGVVACL

-26 NIVPFGSSSVKILF
+26 NIVPFGSSSVKISF
-40 NQEVKKFKEVSLK
+40 NQEIKKFKEVSLK

-110 LYVSIVEKKPLV
+110 LYVSIVEKKPLI
-122 RHQMAPKPPKHHAL
+122 RHQMAPKPPKHRTL

-149 KEAKEKTPIKHAHSK
+149 KEIKEVKEKTPTKHAHSK
-164 HAHSPLNERS
+164 HVHSQWNERS
-174 AKKEIPKKE
+174 A
-183 IPKKEILKKEILK
+183 
-196 KEILKKEIPKKE
+196 
-208 ILKKEIP
+208 
-215 KKEILKKEIPKKE
+215 
-228 IPKKEILKKEILKKE
+228 
-243 ILKKEILKKEI
+243 
-254 PKKEI
+254 
-259 LKKEIPKK
+259 
-267 EILKKEIPKK
+267 
-277 EIPKKEILK
+277 
-286 KEIPK
+286 
-291 KEILKKEI
+291 
-299 LKKEILKKEIP
+299 
-310 KKEILK
+310 K

-402 IYIDLVGRTEL
+402 IYIDLVARTEL
-413 ANRKSADLF
+413 ANKKSADLF
-422 ISVHANSIPKHSTSN
+422 ISVHANSIPKRSTSN

-463 DDVNL
+463 DNVNL

>member
-1 MLVRLGVVACL
+1 M
-12 FWLHFAYATTLKII
+12 HFAYATTLKII
-26 NIVPFGSSSVKILF
+26 NIVPFGSSSVKISF
-40 NQEVKKFKEVSLK
+40 NQEIKKFKEVSLK

-122 RHQMAPKPPKHHAL
+122 RHQMALNPPKHHAL
-136 KHPTPKPAPKSIK
+136 KHPTPKPTPKSIK
-149 KEAKEKTPIKHAHSK
+149 KEAKEAKEKTPTKHAHSK
-164 HAHSPLNERS
+164 HAHSPLNERNV
-174 AKKEIPKKE
+174 
-183 IPKKEILKKEILK
+183 KKEILKKE
-196 KEILKKEIPKKE
+196 
-208 ILKKEIP
+208 
-215 KKEILKKEIPKKE
+215 
-228 IPKKEILKKEILKKE
+228 
-243 ILKKEILKKEI
+243 
-254 PKKEI
+254 
-259 LKKEIPKK
+259 
-267 EILKKEIPKK
+267 
-277 EIPKKEILK
+277 
-286 KEIPK
+286 
-291 KEILKKEI
+291 
-299 LKKEILKKEIP
+299 
-310 KKEILK
+310 
-316 KEIPKKE
+316 
-323 AENESKNQ
+323 AENEGKNQ

-337 NDTFIK
+337 NDAFIK

-363 GAMSANLVCEKDIV
+363 GAVSANLVCEKDIV

-402 IYIDLVGRTEL
+402 IYIDLVARTEL
-413 ANRKSADLF
+413 ANKKSADLF

>member
-40 NQEVKKFKEVSLK
+40 NQEIKKFKEVSLK
-53 NFKSYLELEAIL
+53 NFKSYLELEAVL

-73 FSKQSS
+73 FSKQSF

-98 KMTYEVKILKDK
+98 KMTYEIKILKDK
-110 LYVSIVEKKPLV
+110 LYVSIVEKKPLI
-122 RHQMAPKPPKHHAL
+122 RHQMAPKPPKHPKHHDAPKHQAL
-136 KHPTPKPAPKSIK
+136 KPAPKSIK
-149 KEAKEKTPIKHAHSK
+149 KEIKEVKEKTPTKHARSK
-164 HAHSPLNERS
+164 HTHSQLNERS
-174 AKKEIPKKE
+174 AKKEIP
-183 IPKKEILKKEILK
+183 
-196 KEILKKEIPKKE
+196 
-208 ILKKEIP
+208 
-215 KKEILKKEIPKKE
+215 
-228 IPKKEILKKEILKKE
+228 
-243 ILKKEILKKEI
+243 
-254 PKKEI
+254 
-259 LKKEIPKK
+259 
-267 EILKKEIPKK
+267 
-277 EIPKKEILK
+277 
-286 KEIPK
+286 
-291 KEILKKEI
+291 
-299 LKKEILKKEIP
+299 
-310 KKEILK
+310 K

-337 NDTFIK
+337 NDTFSK

-402 IYIDLVGRTEL
+402 IYIDLVVRTEL

-468 MDYFSKSLLLNS
+468 MDYFSKSLFLNS

-495 VQYGMLQSIRK
+495 VQYGMLQSVRK

>member
-26 NIVPFGSSSVKILF
+26 NIVPFGSSSVKISF
-40 NQEVKKFKEVSLK
+40 NQEIKKFKEVSLK

-91 VVISHAP
+91 VVIGYAP
-98 KMTYEVKILKDK
+98 KMTYEIKILKDK
-110 LYVSIVEKKPLV
+110 LYVSIVEKKPLI
-122 RHQMAPKPPKHHAL
+122 RHQMVLKPPKHHAL
-136 KHPTPKPAPKSIK
+136 KHTMPKPTPKPIK
-149 KEAKEKTPIKHAHSK
+149 KEAKKSKETKEKTPTKHARSK
-164 HAHSPLNERS
+164 HAHSQLNERS
-174 AKKEIPKKE
+174 AKKEI
-183 IPKKEILKKEILK
+183 L
-196 KEILKKEIPKKE
+196 
-208 ILKKEIP
+208 
-215 KKEILKKEIPKKE
+215 
-228 IPKKEILKKEILKKE
+228 
-243 ILKKEILKKEI
+243 
-254 PKKEI
+254 
-259 LKKEIPKK
+259 
-267 EILKKEIPKK
+267 
-277 EIPKKEILK
+277 
-286 KEIPK
+286 
-291 KEILKKEI
+291 
-299 LKKEILKKEIP
+299 
-310 KKEILK
+310 
-316 KEIPKKE
+316 KKE
-323 AENESKNQ
+323 AENEGKNQ

-337 NDTFIK
+337 NDASIK

-402 IYIDLVGRTEL
+402 IYIDLVARTEL
-413 ANRKSADLF
+413 ANKKSADLF
-422 ISVHANSIPKHSTSN
+422 ISVHANSIPKRSTSN

-463 DDVNL
+463 DNVNL

>member
-12 FWLHFAYATTLKII
+12 FWLHFAYATTLKIT
-26 NIVPFGSSSVKILF
+26 NIVPFGSSSVKMVF
-40 NQEVKKFKEVSLK
+40 NQEIKKFKEVSLK

-73 FSKQSS
+73 FSKQSF

-91 VVISHAP
+91 VVIGYAP

-110 LYVSIVEKKPLV
+110 LYVSIMEKKPLI
-122 RHQMAPKPPKHHAL
+122 RHQMTPKPPKHHAL
-136 KHPTPKPAPKSIK
+136 KHQTPKPTPKPIK
-149 KEAKEKTPIKHAHSK
+149 KEAKKTKEKTPNKHARSK
-164 HAHSPLNERS
+164 HTHSPLNERS
-174 AKKEIPKKE
+174 AKKEI
-183 IPKKEILKKEILK
+183 LKKEILK
-196 KEILKKEIPKKE
+196 KE
-208 ILKKEIP
+208 
-215 KKEILKKEIPKKE
+215 
-228 IPKKEILKKEILKKE
+228 
-243 ILKKEILKKEI
+243 
-254 PKKEI
+254 
-259 LKKEIPKK
+259 
-267 EILKKEIPKK
+267 
-277 EIPKKEILK
+277 
-286 KEIPK
+286 
-291 KEILKKEI
+291 
-299 LKKEILKKEIP
+299 
-310 KKEILK
+310 
-316 KEIPKKE
+316 
-323 AENESKNQ
+323 AENEGKNQ
-331 VFIAEK
+331 VLIAEK
-337 NDTFIK
+337 NETLIK

-402 IYIDLVGRTEL
+402 IYIDLVARTEL

-495 VQYGMLQSIRK
+495 VQYGMLQSVRK

>member
-26 NIVPFGSSSVKILF
+26 NIVPFGSSSVKISF
-40 NQEVKKFKEVSLK
+40 NQEIKKFKEVSLK

-65 TIPKKHYQ
+65 TIPKKNYQ

-110 LYVSIVEKKPLV
+110 LYVSIVEKKPLI
-122 RHQMAPKPPKHHAL
+122 RHQMVPKPPKHHAL

-149 KEAKEKTPIKHAHSK
+149 KEAKEIKEKTPTKHAHSK
-164 HAHSPLNERS
+164 HTHSQLNERS

-183 IPKKEILKKEILK
+183 
-196 KEILKKEIPKKE
+196 
-208 ILKKEIP
+208 
-215 KKEILKKEIPKKE
+215 
-228 IPKKEILKKEILKKE
+228 
-243 ILKKEILKKEI
+243 
-254 PKKEI
+254 
-259 LKKEIPKK
+259 
-267 EILKKEIPKK
+267 
-277 EIPKKEILK
+277 
-286 KEIPK
+286 
-291 KEILKKEI
+291 
-299 LKKEILKKEIP
+299 
-310 KKEILK
+310 
-316 KEIPKKE
+316 
-323 AENESKNQ
+323 AEKESKNQ

-337 NDTFIK
+337 NDTLIK

-402 IYIDLVGRTEL
+402 IYIDLVARTEL
-413 ANRKSADLF
+413 ANKKSADLF
-422 ISVHANSIPKHSTSN
+422 ISVHANSIPKRSTSN
-437 AHGIETYFLSTARS
+437 THGIETYFLSTARS

-463 DDVNL
+463 DNVNL

-495 VQYGMLQSIRK
+495 VQYGMLQSVRK

>member
-12 FWLHFAYATTLKII
+12 FWLHFACATTLKII
-26 NIVPFGSSSVKILF
+26 NIVPFGFSSVKISF
-40 NQEVKKFKEVSLK
+40 NQEIKKFKEVSLK

-110 LYVSIVEKKPLV
+110 LYVSIVEKKPLS

-136 KHPTPKPAPKSIK
+136 KHQTPKPAPKSIK
-149 KEAKEKTPIKHAHSK
+149 KEAKEAKEKTPIKHARLKHTHSQ
-164 HAHSPLNERS
+164 LNERS
-174 AKKEIPKKE
+174 T
-183 IPKKEILKKEILK
+183 
-196 KEILKKEIPKKE
+196 
-208 ILKKEIP
+208 
-215 KKEILKKEIPKKE
+215 
-228 IPKKEILKKEILKKE
+228 
-243 ILKKEILKKEI
+243 
-254 PKKEI
+254 
-259 LKKEIPKK
+259 
-267 EILKKEIPKK
+267 
-277 EIPKKEILK
+277 
-286 KEIPK
+286 
-291 KEILKKEI
+291 
-299 LKKEILKKEIP
+299 
-310 KKEILK
+310 K

-337 NDTFIK
+337 NDVFIK

-402 IYIDLVGRTEL
+402 IYIDLVARTEL
-413 ANRKSADLF
+413 ANKKSADLF
-422 ISVHANSIPKHSTSN
+422 ISVHANSIPKRSTSN

-451 ERARKVAEQENK
+451 ERARKVAEQENR

-468 MDYFSKSLLLNS
+468 MDYFSRSLLLNS
-480 LNTQRLIVSNKLAID
+480 LNTQRLVVSNKLAID

>member
-12 FWLHFAYATTLKII
+12 FWLHFACATTLKII
-26 NIVPFGSSSVKILF
+26 NIVPFGSSSVKISF
-40 NQEVKKFKEVSLK
+40 NQEIKKFKEVSLK

-110 LYVSIVEKKPLV
+110 LYVSIVEKKPLS
-122 RHQMAPKPPKHHAL
+122 RHQMAPKPPKHRTL

-149 KEAKEKTPIKHAHSK
+149 KEAKEAKEKTPTKHARSK
-164 HAHSPLNERS
+164 HAHSQLNERS

-183 IPKKEILKKEILK
+183 
-196 KEILKKEIPKKE
+196 
-208 ILKKEIP
+208 
-215 KKEILKKEIPKKE
+215 
-228 IPKKEILKKEILKKE
+228 
-243 ILKKEILKKEI
+243 
-254 PKKEI
+254 
-259 LKKEIPKK
+259 
-267 EILKKEIPKK
+267 
-277 EIPKKEILK
+277 
-286 KEIPK
+286 
-291 KEILKKEI
+291 
-299 LKKEILKKEIP
+299 
-310 KKEILK
+310 
-316 KEIPKKE
+316 
-323 AENESKNQ
+323 AENEGKNQ

-402 IYIDLVGRTEL
+402 IYIDLVARTEL
-413 ANRKSADLF
+413 ANKKSADLF
-422 ISVHANSIPKHSTSN
+422 ISVHANSIPKRSTSN

-463 DDVNL
+463 DNVNL

>member
-1 MLVRLGVVACL
+1 M
-12 FWLHFAYATTLKII
+12 HFAYATTLKII
-26 NIVPFGSSSVKILF
+26 NIVPFGSSSVKISF
-40 NQEVKKFKEVSLK
+40 NQEIKKFKEVSLK

-65 TIPKKHYQ
+65 TIPKRHYQ

-110 LYVSIVEKKPLV
+110 LYVSIVEKKPLT

-149 KEAKEKTPIKHAHSK
+149 KEAKEIKEKTPTKHARSK
-164 HAHSPLNERS
+164 HTHSQWNERS
-174 AKKEIPKKE
+174 T
-183 IPKKEILKKEILK
+183 
-196 KEILKKEIPKKE
+196 
-208 ILKKEIP
+208 
-215 KKEILKKEIPKKE
+215 
-228 IPKKEILKKEILKKE
+228 
-243 ILKKEILKKEI
+243 
-254 PKKEI
+254 
-259 LKKEIPKK
+259 
-267 EILKKEIPKK
+267 
-277 EIPKKEILK
+277 
-286 KEIPK
+286 
-291 KEILKKEI
+291 
-299 LKKEILKKEIP
+299 
-310 KKEILK
+310 K

-337 NDTFIK
+337 NDAFIK
-343 TKRKKHKK
+343 NKRKKHKK

-402 IYIDLVGRTEL
+402 IYIDLVARTEL
-413 ANRKSADLF
+413 ANKKSADLF
-422 ISVHANSIPKHSTSN
+422 ISVHANSIPKRSTSN

-463 DDVNL
+463 DNVNL